1 MKTKKNKKMAALG
14 IGYIILILGC
24 ICVLLP
30 LLWMV
35 ITSLKSMADI
45 TLSKGLELFPSGPSI
60 ENFINI
66 WKEYPIATYIT
77 NSMIT
82 VGGSTLVGVTCAA
95 LCAYGLSRYEFK
107 GKAFLLS
114 FLLVTQMFP
123 AVMKIIPYY
132 KILVTMGLNNTR
144 VGLLVVYASFSI
156 PFCTWMMYGYF
167 KSIPTGLDEAA
178 RVDGS
183 NAFHTF
189 YKVILPIAVPGLVAT
204 VIYAFLQNWNEY
216 MFASVLMSADAKKT
230 ITYAIS
236 TMADAYK
243 IQWNYLMCAAI
254 ISSVPT
260 LAVFMVMQKYL
271 IAGMTAG
278 AVKE

>member
-1 MKTKKNKKMAALG
+1 MTSKGKNRLFTCIGYLILG
-14 IGYIILILGC
+14 IGCLG
-24 ICVLLP
+24 VLLP
-30 LLWMV
+30 LSWMV

-45 TLSKGLELFPSGPSI
+45 TLSRGLTLFPSGPTL
-60 ENFINI
+60 ENFVNI
-66 WKEYPIATYIT
+66 WKEYPIATYIK
-77 NSMIT
+77 NSIVA
-82 VGGSTLVGVTCAA
+82 VGGSTVIGVVCAA
-95 LCAYGLSRYEFK
+95 LCGYGLSRYQFK

-132 KILVTMGLNNTR
+132 KILVSVHLNNTQI
-144 VGLLVVYASFSI
+144 GLMVVYASFSI

-167 KSIPTGLDEAA
+167 KSISTGLDEAA

-183 NAFHTF
+183 SAFNTF
-189 YKVILPIAVPGLVAT
+189 LKIILPIALPGLVAT
-204 VIYAFLQNWNEY
+204 IIYAFLQNWNEY
-216 MFASVLMSADAKKT
+216 MFASVLMSADEKKT

-243 IQWNYLMCAAI
+243 IQWNYLMCAAM

-260 LAVFMVMQKYL
+260 LTVFVAMQKYL

>member
-1 MKTKKNKKMAALG
+1 MTSKGKNRLFTCIGYLILG
-14 IGYIILILGC
+14 IGCLG
-24 ICVLLP
+24 VLLP
-30 LLWMV
+30 LSWMV

-45 TLSKGLELFPSGPSI
+45 TLSRGLTLFPSGPTL
-60 ENFINI
+60 ENFVNI
-66 WKEYPIATYIT
+66 WKEYPIATYIK
-77 NSMIT
+77 NSIVA
-82 VGGSTLVGVTCAA
+82 VGGSTVIGVVCAA
-95 LCAYGLSRYEFK
+95 LCGYGLSRYQFK

-132 KILVTMGLNNTR
+132 KIIVSVHLNNTQI
-144 VGLLVVYASFSI
+144 GLMVVYASFSI

-167 KSIPTGLDEAA
+167 KSISTGLDEAA

-183 NAFHTF
+183 SAFNTF
-189 YKVILPIAVPGLVAT
+189 LKIILPIALPGLVAT
-204 VIYAFLQNWNEY
+204 IIYAFLQNWNEY
-216 MFASVLMSADAKKT
+216 MFASVLMSADEKKT

-243 IQWNYLMCAAI
+243 IQWNYLMCAAM

-260 LAVFMVMQKYL
+260 LTVFVVMQKYL

>member
-1 MKTKKNKKMAALG
+1 MAKQQKAALVRTA
-14 IGYIILILGC
+14 GYLILLLGC

-30 LLWMV
+30 LSWMV

-45 TLSKGLELFPSGPSI
+45 TLSRGLKLFPSGPTLG
-60 ENFINI
+60 NFVNI
-66 WKEYPIATYIT
+66 WKEYPIATYIK
-77 NSMIT
+77 NSAIA
-82 VGGSTLVGVTCAA
+82 VGGSTIFGVICAA
-95 LCAYGLSRYEFK
+95 LCGYGLSRYEFK
-107 GKAFLLS
+107 GKAFLLN

-132 KILVTMGLNNTR
+132 KILVNLHLNNTR
-144 VGLLVVYASFSI
+144 SGLLIVYASFSI

-183 NAFHTF
+183 SAFHTF
-189 YKVILPIAVPGLVAT
+189 YKIILPIAIPGLVAT

-216 MFASVLMSADAKKT
+216 MFASVLMSADEKKT

-243 IQWNYLMCAAI
+243 IQWNYLMCAAM

-260 LAVFMVMQKYL
+260 LAVFVVMQKYL

>member
-1 MKTKKNKKMAALG
+1 MTSKGKNRLFTCIGYLILG
-14 IGYIILILGC
+14 IGCLG
-24 ICVLLP
+24 VLLP
-30 LLWMV
+30 LSWMV

-45 TLSKGLELFPSGPSI
+45 TLSRGLTLFPSGPTL
-60 ENFINI
+60 ENFVNI
-66 WKEYPIATYIT
+66 WKEYPIATYIK
-77 NSMIT
+77 NSIVA
-82 VGGSTLVGVTCAA
+82 VGGSTVIGVVCAA
-95 LCAYGLSRYEFK
+95 LCGYGLSRYQFK

-132 KILVTMGLNNTR
+132 KILVSVHLNNTQI
-144 VGLLVVYASFSI
+144 GLMVVFASFSS

-167 KSIPTGLDEAA
+167 KSISTGLDEAA

-183 NAFHTF
+183 SAFNTF
-189 YKVILPIAVPGLVAT
+189 LKIILPIALPGLVAT
-204 VIYAFLQNWNEY
+204 IIYAFLQNWNEY
-216 MFASVLMSADAKKT
+216 MFASVLMSADEKKT

-243 IQWNYLMCAAI
+243 IQWNYLMCAAM

-260 LAVFMVMQKYL
+260 LTVFVVMQKYL

>member
-1 MKTKKNKKMAALG
+1 MTSKGKNRLFTCIGYLILG
-14 IGYIILILGC
+14 IGCLG
-24 ICVLLP
+24 VLLP
-30 LLWMV
+30 LSWMV

-45 TLSKGLELFPSGPSI
+45 TLSRGLTLFPSGPTL
-60 ENFINI
+60 ENFVNI
-66 WKEYPIATYIT
+66 WKEYPIATYIK
-77 NSMIT
+77 NSIVA
-82 VGGSTLVGVTCAA
+82 VGGSTVIGVVCAA
-95 LCAYGLSRYEFK
+95 LCGYGLSRYQFK

-132 KILVTMGLNNTR
+132 KILVSVHLNNTQI
-144 VGLLVVYASFSI
+144 GLMVVYASFSI

-167 KSIPTGLDEAA
+167 KSISTGLDEAA

-183 NAFHTF
+183 SAFNTF
-189 YKVILPIAVPGLVAT
+189 LKIILPIALPGLVAT

-216 MFASVLMSADAKKT
+216 MFASVLMSADEKKT

-243 IQWNYLMCAAI
+243 IQWNYLMCAAM

-260 LAVFMVMQKYL
+260 LTVFVVMQKYL

>member
-1 MKTKKNKKMAALG
+1 MTRTNKNRLVLLLG
-14 IGYIILILGC
+14 YVVLITGC
-24 ICVLLP
+24 LLVLLP
-30 LLWMV
+30 LSWMV
-35 ITSLKSMADI
+35 ITSLKSMTDI
-45 TLSKGLELFPSGPSI
+45 TLSRGLKLVPSGPTL
-60 ENFINI
+60 ENFVNI
-66 WKEYPIATYIT
+66 WKEYPIATYIK
-77 NSMIT
+77 NSAIA
-82 VGGSTLVGVTCAA
+82 VGGSTIFGVVCAA
-95 LCAYGLSRYEFK
+95 LCGYGLSRYEFK
-107 GKAFLLS
+107 GKALLLS

-132 KILVTMGLNNTR
+132 KILVSLHLNNTR
-144 VGLLVVYASFSI
+144 TGLLIVYASFSI

-183 NAFHTF
+183 SAFHTF
-189 YKVILPIAVPGLVAT
+189 YRIIMPIALPGLVAT

-216 MFASVLMSADAKKT
+216 MFASVLMSADEKKT

-243 IQWNYLMCAAI
+243 IQWNYLMCAAM

-260 LAVFMVMQKYL
+260 LAVFTVMQKYL

>member
-1 MKTKKNKKMAALG
+1 MTKQQKAALVRTA
-14 IGYIILILGC
+14 GYLILLLGC
-24 ICVLLP
+24 ICVHLP
-30 LLWMV
+30 LSWMV

-45 TLSKGLELFPSGPSI
+45 TLSRGLKLFPSGPTLG
-60 ENFINI
+60 NFVNI
-66 WKEYPIATYIT
+66 WKEYPIATYIK
-77 NSMIT
+77 NSAIA
-82 VGGSTLVGVTCAA
+82 VGGSTIFGVICAA
-95 LCAYGLSRYEFK
+95 LCGYGLSRYEFK
-107 GKAFLLS
+107 GKAFLLN
-114 FLLVTQMFP
+114 FLLVTQ
-123 AVMKIIPYY
+123 IIPYY
-132 KILVTMGLNNTR
+132 KILVNLHLNNTR
-144 VGLLVVYASFSI
+144 SGLLIVYASFSI

-183 NAFHTF
+183 SAFHTF
-189 YKVILPIAVPGLVAT
+189 YKIILPIAIPGLVAT

-216 MFASVLMSADAKKT
+216 MFASVLMSADEKKT

-243 IQWNYLMCAAI
+243 IQWNYLMCAAM

-260 LAVFMVMQKYL
+260 LAVFVVMQKYL

>member
-1 MKTKKNKKMAALG
+1 MTSKGKNRLFTCIGYLILG
-14 IGYIILILGC
+14 IGCLG
-24 ICVLLP
+24 VLLP
-30 LLWMV
+30 LSWMV

-45 TLSKGLELFPSGPSI
+45 TLSRGLTLFPSGPTL
-60 ENFINI
+60 ENFVNI
-66 WKEYPIATYIT
+66 WKEYPIATYIK
-77 NSMIT
+77 NSIVA
-82 VGGSTLVGVTCAA
+82 VGGSTVIGVVCAA
-95 LCAYGLSRYEFK
+95 LCGYGLSRYQFK

-132 KILVTMGLNNTR
+132 KILVSVHLNNTQI
-144 VGLLVVYASFSI
+144 GLMVVYASFSI

-167 KSIPTGLDEAA
+167 KSISTGLDQAA

-183 NAFHTF
+183 SAFNTF
-189 YKVILPIAVPGLVAT
+189 LKIILPIALPGLVAT
-204 VIYAFLQNWNEY
+204 IIYAFLQNWNEY
-216 MFASVLMSADAKKT
+216 MFASVLMSADEKKT

-243 IQWNYLMCAAI
+243 IQWNYLMCAAM

-260 LAVFMVMQKYL
+260 LTVFVVMQKYL

>member
-1 MKTKKNKKMAALG
+1 MTKKSKDKLVLTLG
-14 IGYIILILGC
+14 YSILIIGC
-24 ICVLLP
+24 LLVLLP
-30 LLWMV
+30 LSWMV

-45 TLSKGLELFPSGPSI
+45 TLSRGLALFPSGPTL
-60 ENFINI
+60 ENFVNI
-66 WKEYPIATYIT
+66 WKEYPIAAYIK
-77 NSMIT
+77 NSVIT
-82 VGGSTLVGVTCAA
+82 VGGSTLFSVACAA
-95 LCAYGLSRYEFK
+95 LCGYGVSRYEFK
-107 GKAFLLS
+107 GKEFLLS

-132 KILVTMGLNNTR
+132 KILCTVHLNNTR
-144 VGLLVVYASFSI
+144 IGLLIVYASFSI

-183 NAFHTF
+183 SAFNTF
-189 YKVILPIAVPGLVAT
+189 FRIVLPIAMPGLVAT

-216 MFASVLMSADAKKT
+216 MFASVLMSADEKKT

-254 ISSVPT
+254 ISSMPT
-260 LAVFMVMQKYL
+260 LVVFVAMQKYL

>member
-1 MKTKKNKKMAALG
+1 MTSKGKNRLFTCIGYLILG
-14 IGYIILILGC
+14 IGCLG
-24 ICVLLP
+24 VLLP
-30 LLWMV
+30 LSWMV

-45 TLSKGLELFPSGPSI
+45 TLSRGLTLFPSGPTL
-60 ENFINI
+60 ENFVNI
-66 WKEYPIATYIT
+66 WKEYPIATYIK
-77 NSMIT
+77 NSIVA
-82 VGGSTLVGVTCAA
+82 VGGSTVIGVVCAA
-95 LCAYGLSRYEFK
+95 LCGYGLSRYQFK
-107 GKAFLLS
+107 GKAYLLS

-132 KILVTMGLNNTR
+132 KILVSVHLNNTQI
-144 VGLLVVYASFSI
+144 GLMVVYASFSI

-167 KSIPTGLDEAA
+167 KSISTGLDEAA

-183 NAFHTF
+183 SAFNTF
-189 YKVILPIAVPGLVAT
+189 LKIILPIALPGLVAT
-204 VIYAFLQNWNEY
+204 IIYAFLQNWNEY
-216 MFASVLMSADAKKT
+216 MFASVLMSADEKKT

-243 IQWNYLMCAAI
+243 IQWNYLMCAAM

-260 LAVFMVMQKYL
+260 LTVFVVMQKYL

>member
-1 MKTKKNKKMAALG
+1 MTKKGKNRAVLSLS
-14 IGYIILILGC
+14 YLVLCVGC
-24 ICVLLP
+24 LCVLLP
-30 LLWMV
+30 LSWMV

-45 TLSKGLELFPSGPSI
+45 TLSKGLKLFPTGPTL
-60 ENFINI
+60 ENYVNI
-66 WKEYPIATYIT
+66 WKDYPIAAYIK
-77 NSMIT
+77 NSLIA
-82 VGGSTLVGVTCAA
+82 VGGSTVFGVVCAA
-95 LCAYGLSRYEFK
+95 LCGYGLSRYDFK

-132 KILVTMGLNNTR
+132 KILVSLHLNNTR
-144 VGLLVVYASFSI
+144 IGLLVVYASFSI

-183 NAFHTF
+183 SAFHTF
-189 YKVILPIAVPGLVAT
+189 YRIILPIALPGVVAT

-216 MFASVLMSADAKKT
+216 MFASVLMSADEKKT

-236 TMADAYK
+236 TMADAYRV
-243 IQWNYLMCAAI
+243 QWNYLMCAAI

-260 LAVFMVMQKYL
+260 LSVFVIMQKYL

>member
-1 MKTKKNKKMAALG
+1 MTSKGKNRLFTCIGYLILG
-14 IGYIILILGC
+14 IGCLG
-24 ICVLLP
+24 VLLP
-30 LLWMV
+30 LSWMV

-45 TLSKGLELFPSGPSI
+45 TLSRGLTLFPSGPTL
-60 ENFINI
+60 ENFVNI
-66 WKEYPIATYIT
+66 WKEYPIATYIK
-77 NSMIT
+77 NSIVA
-82 VGGSTLVGVTCAA
+82 VGGSTVIGVVCAA
-95 LCAYGLSRYEFK
+95 LCGYGLSRYQFK

-132 KILVTMGLNNTR
+132 KILVSVHLNNTQI
-144 VGLLVVYASFSI
+144 GLMVVYASFSI
-156 PFCTWMMYGYF
+156 PFCTRMMYGYF
-167 KSIPTGLDEAA
+167 KSISTGLDEAA

-183 NAFHTF
+183 SAFNTF
-189 YKVILPIAVPGLVAT
+189 LKIILPIALPGLVAT
-204 VIYAFLQNWNEY
+204 IIYAFLQNWNEY
-216 MFASVLMSADAKKT
+216 MFASVLMSADEKKT

-243 IQWNYLMCAAI
+243 IQWNYLMCAAM

-260 LAVFMVMQKYL
+260 LTVFVVMQKYL

>member
-1 MKTKKNKKMAALG
+1 MTKTTKNRMVLALAYVVLL
-14 IGYIILILGC
+14 IGC
-24 ICVLLP
+24 ACVLLP
-30 LLWMV
+30 LSWMV

-45 TLSKGLELFPSGPSI
+45 TLSKGLELFPSGPTL
-60 ENFINI
+60 ENFVNI
-66 WKEYPIATYIT
+66 WKEYPIATYIK
-77 NSMIT
+77 NSLVT
-82 VGGSTLVGVTCAA
+82 VGGSTIFGVVCAA
-95 LCAYGLSRYEFK
+95 LCGYGLSRYDFK

-132 KILVTMGLNNTR
+132 KILVSLHLNNTR
-144 VGLLVVYASFSI
+144 VGLLIVYASFSI

-183 NAFHTF
+183 SAFHTF
-189 YKVILPIAVPGLVAT
+189 YRIILPIALPGLVAT

-216 MFASVLMSADAKKT
+216 MFASVLMSADEKKT

-254 ISSVPT
+254 ISSIPT
-260 LAVFMVMQKYL
+260 LAVFTVMQKYL

>member
-1 MKTKKNKKMAALG
+1 MTKQQKAALVRTA
-14 IGYIILILGC
+14 GYLILLLGC
-24 ICVLLP
+24 ICVFLP
-30 LLWMV
+30 LSWMV

-45 TLSKGLELFPSGPSI
+45 TLSRGLKLFPSGPTLG
-60 ENFINI
+60 NFVNI
-66 WKEYPIATYIT
+66 WKEYPIATYIKY
-77 NSMIT
+77 SAIA
-82 VGGSTLVGVTCAA
+82 VGGSTIFGGICAA
-95 LCAYGLSRYEFK
+95 LCGYGLSRYEFK
-107 GKAFLLS
+107 GKAFLLN

-132 KILVTMGLNNTR
+132 KILVNLHLNNTR
-144 VGLLVVYASFSI
+144 SGLLIVYASFSI

-183 NAFHTF
+183 SAFHTF
-189 YKVILPIAVPGLVAT
+189 YKIILPIAIPGLVAT

-216 MFASVLMSADAKKT
+216 MFASVLMSADEKKT

-243 IQWNYLMCAAI
+243 IQWNYLMCAAM

-260 LAVFMVMQKYL
+260 LAVFVVMQKYL

>member
-1 MKTKKNKKMAALG
+1 MTKKQKSALVVTVGYVILALG
-14 IGYIILILGC
+14 CL
-24 ICVLLP
+24 CVLLP
-30 LLWMV
+30 LSWMV

-45 TLSKGLELFPSGPSI
+45 TLSRGLELFPSGPTL
-60 ENFINI
+60 ENFVNI
-66 WKEYPIATYIT
+66 WKEYPIATYIK
-77 NSMIT
+77 NSAIA
-82 VGGSTLVGVTCAA
+82 VGGSTVFGVVCAA
-95 LCAYGLSRYEFK
+95 LCGYGLSRYEFK
-107 GKAFLLS
+107 GKAFLLN
-114 FLLVTQMFP
+114 FLLVTQMLP

-132 KILVTMGLNNTR
+132 KILVNIHLNNTR
-144 VGLLVVYASFSI
+144 IGLLIVYASFSI

-183 NAFHTF
+183 SALYTF
-189 YKVILPIAVPGLVAT
+189 YKIILPIAIPGLVAT
-204 VIYAFLQNWNEY
+204 IIYAFLQNWNEY
-216 MFASVLMSADAKKT
+216 MFASVLMSADEKKT

-243 IQWNYLMCAAI
+243 IQWNYLMCAAM
-254 ISSVPT
+254 ISSIPT
-260 LAVFMVMQKYL
+260 LAVFVVMQKYL

>member
-1 MKTKKNKKMAALG
+1 MTKTNKNRLVLLLG
-14 IGYIILILGC
+14 YVVLITGC
-24 ICVLLP
+24 LCVLLP
-30 LLWMV
+30 LSWMV
-35 ITSLKSMADI
+35 ITSLKSMTDI
-45 TLSKGLELFPSGPSI
+45 TLSKGLKLFPSGPTL
-60 ENFINI
+60 ENFANI
-66 WKEYPIATYIT
+66 WKEYPIATYIK
-77 NSMIT
+77 NSIIA
-82 VGGSTLVGVTCAA
+82 VGGSTIFGVICAA
-95 LCAYGLSRYEFK
+95 LCGYGLSRYEFR
-107 GKAFLLS
+107 GKALLLS

-132 KILVTMGLNNTR
+132 KILVSLHLNNTR
-144 VGLLVVYASFSI
+144 TGLLYASFGI

-167 KSIPTGLDEAA
+167 RSIPTGLDEAA

-183 NAFHTF
+183 SAFYTF
-189 YKVILPIAVPGLVAT
+189 YKIILPIALPGLVAT

-216 MFASVLMSADAKKT
+216 MFASVLMSADEKKT

-243 IQWNYLMCAAI
+243 IQWNYLMCAAM

-260 LAVFMVMQKYL
+260 LAVFTVMQKYL

>member
-1 MKTKKNKKMAALG
+1 MTRTNKNRLVLLLG
-14 IGYIILILGC
+14 YVVLITGC
-24 ICVLLP
+24 LLVLLP
-30 LLWMV
+30 LSWMV
-35 ITSLKSMADI
+35 ITSLKSMTDI
-45 TLSKGLELFPSGPSI
+45 TLSRGLKLFPSGPTL
-60 ENFINI
+60 ENFVNI
-66 WKEYPIATYIT
+66 WKEYPIATYIK
-77 NSMIT
+77 NSAIA
-82 VGGSTLVGVTCAA
+82 VGGSTIFGVVCAA
-95 LCAYGLSRYEFK
+95 LCGYGLSRYEFK
-107 GKAFLLS
+107 GKALLLS

-132 KILVTMGLNNTR
+132 KILVSLHLNNTR
-144 VGLLVVYASFSI
+144 TGLLIVYASFSI

-167 KSIPTGLDEAA
+167 KSIPIGLDEAA

-183 NAFHTF
+183 SAFHTF
-189 YKVILPIAVPGLVAT
+189 YRIIMPIALPGLVAT

-216 MFASVLMSADAKKT
+216 MFASVLMSADEKKT

-243 IQWNYLMCAAI
+243 IQWNYLMCAAM

-260 LAVFMVMQKYL
+260 LAVFTVMQKYL

>member
-1 MKTKKNKKMAALG
+1 MTRTNKNRLVLLLG
-14 IGYIILILGC
+14 YVVLITGC
-24 ICVLLP
+24 LLVLLP
-30 LLWMV
+30 LSWMV
-35 ITSLKSMADI
+35 ITSLKSMTDI
-45 TLSKGLELFPSGPSI
+45 TLSRGLKLFPSGPTL
-60 ENFINI
+60 ENFVNI
-66 WKEYPIATYIT
+66 WKEYPIATYIK
-77 NSMIT
+77 NSAIA
-82 VGGSTLVGVTCAA
+82 VGGSTIFGVVCAA
-95 LCAYGLSRYEFK
+95 LCGYGLSRYEFK
-107 GKAFLLS
+107 GKALLLS

-132 KILVTMGLNNTR
+132 KILVSLHLNNTR
-144 VGLLVVYASFSI
+144 TGLLIVYASFSI

-183 NAFHTF
+183 SAFHTF
-189 YKVILPIAVPGLVAT
+189 YRIIMPIALPGLVAT

-216 MFASVLMSADAKKT
+216 MFASVLMSADEKKT

-243 IQWNYLMCAAI
+243 IQWNYLMCAPM

-260 LAVFMVMQKYL
+260 LAVFTVMQKYL

>member
-1 MKTKKNKKMAALG
+1 MTKKQKSTAVAAA
-14 IGYIILILGC
+14 GYLILILGC

-30 LLWMV
+30 LSWMV

-45 TLSKGLELFPSGPSI
+45 TLSKGLKLFPSGPTL
-60 ENFINI
+60 ENFVNI
-66 WKEYPIATYIT
+66 WKEYPIATYIK
-77 NSMIT
+77 NSAVA
-82 VGGSTLVGVTCAA
+82 VGGSTIFGVVCAA
-95 LCAYGLSRYEFK
+95 LCGYGLSRYEFK
-107 GKAFLLS
+107 GKAFLLN

-132 KILVTMGLNNTR
+132 KILVNLHLNNTR
-144 VGLLVVYASFSI
+144 TGLLVVYASFSI

-183 NAFHTF
+183 SAFHTF
-189 YKVILPIAVPGLVAT
+189 YKIILPIAIPGLVAT

-216 MFASVLMSADAKKT
+216 MFASVLMSADEKKT

-260 LAVFMVMQKYL
+260 LAVFVVMQKYL

>member
-1 MKTKKNKKMAALG
+1 MTKTNKNRLVLLLG
-14 IGYIILILGC
+14 YVVLITGC
-24 ICVLLP
+24 LCVLRP
-30 LLWMV
+30 LSWMV
-35 ITSLKSMADI
+35 ITSLKSMTDI
-45 TLSKGLELFPSGPSI
+45 TLSKGLKLFPSGPTL
-60 ENFINI
+60 ENFANI
-66 WKEYPIATYIT
+66 WKEYPIATYIK
-77 NSMIT
+77 NSIIA
-82 VGGSTLVGVTCAA
+82 VGGSTIFGVICAA
-95 LCAYGLSRYEFK
+95 LCGYGLSRYEFR
-107 GKAFLLS
+107 GKALLLS

-132 KILVTMGLNNTR
+132 KILVSLHLNNTR
-144 VGLLVVYASFSI
+144 TGLLVVYASFGI

-167 KSIPTGLDEAA
+167 RSIPTGLDEAA

-183 NAFHTF
+183 SAFYTF
-189 YKVILPIAVPGLVAT
+189 YKIILPIALPGLVAT

-216 MFASVLMSADAKKT
+216 MFASVLMSADEKKT

-243 IQWNYLMCAAI
+243 IQWNYLMCAAM

-260 LAVFMVMQKYL
+260 LAVFTVMQKYL

>member
-1 MKTKKNKKMAALG
+1 MTSKGKNRLFTCIGYLILG
-14 IGYIILILGC
+14 IGCLG
-24 ICVLLP
+24 VLLP
-30 LLWMV
+30 LSWMV

-45 TLSKGLELFPSGPSI
+45 TLSRGLTLFPSGPTL
-60 ENFINI
+60 ENFVNI
-66 WKEYPIATYIT
+66 WKEYPIATYIK
-77 NSMIT
+77 NSIVA
-82 VGGSTLVGVTCAA
+82 VGGSTVIGVVCAA
-95 LCAYGLSRYEFK
+95 LCGYGLSRYQFK

-132 KILVTMGLNNTR
+132 KILVSVHLNNTQI
-144 VGLLVVYASFSI
+144 GLMVVYASFSI

-167 KSIPTGLDEAA
+167 KSISTGLDEAA

-183 NAFHTF
+183 SAFNTF
-189 YKVILPIAVPGLVAT
+189 LKIILPIALPGLVAT
-204 VIYAFLQNWNEY
+204 IIYAFLQNWNEY
-216 MFASVLMSADAKKT
+216 MFASVLMSADEKKT

-243 IQWNYLMCAAI
+243 IQWNYLMCAAM

-260 LAVFMVMQKYL
+260 LTVFAVMQKYL

>member
-1 MKTKKNKKMAALG
+1 MTSKGKNRLFTCIGYLILG
-14 IGYIILILGC
+14 IGCLG
-24 ICVLLP
+24 VLLP
-30 LLWMV
+30 LSWMV

-45 TLSKGLELFPSGPSI
+45 TRSRGLTLFPSGPTL
-60 ENFINI
+60 ENFVNI
-66 WKEYPIATYIT
+66 WKEYPIATYIK
-77 NSMIT
+77 NSIVA
-82 VGGSTLVGVTCAA
+82 VGGSTVIGVVCAA
-95 LCAYGLSRYEFK
+95 LCGYGLSRYQFK

-132 KILVTMGLNNTR
+132 KILVSVHLNNTQI
-144 VGLLVVYASFSI
+144 GLMVVYASFSI

-167 KSIPTGLDEAA
+167 KSISTGLDEAA

-183 NAFHTF
+183 SAFNTF
-189 YKVILPIAVPGLVAT
+189 LKIILPIALPGLVAT
-204 VIYAFLQNWNEY
+204 IIYAFLQNWNEY
-216 MFASVLMSADAKKT
+216 MFASVLMSADEKKT

-243 IQWNYLMCAAI
+243 IQWNYLMCAAM

-260 LAVFMVMQKYL
+260 LTVFVVMQKYL

>member
-1 MKTKKNKKMAALG
+1 MTSKGKNRLFTCIGYLILG
-14 IGYIILILGC
+14 IGCLG
-24 ICVLLP
+24 VLLP
-30 LLWMV
+30 LSWMV

-45 TLSKGLELFPSGPSI
+45 TLSRGLTLFPSGPTL
-60 ENFINI
+60 ENFVNI
-66 WKEYPIATYIT
+66 WKEYPIATYIK
-77 NSMIT
+77 NSIVA
-82 VGGSTLVGVTCAA
+82 VGGSTVIGVVCAA
-95 LCAYGLSRYEFK
+95 LCGYGLSRYQFK

-132 KILVTMGLNNTR
+132 KILVSVHLNNTQI
-144 VGLLVVYASFSI
+144 GLMVVYASFSI

-167 KSIPTGLDEAA
+167 KSISTGLDEAA

-183 NAFHTF
+183 SAFNTF
-189 YKVILPIAVPGLVAT
+189 LKIILPIALPGLVAT
-204 VIYAFLQNWNEY
+204 IIYAFLQNWNEY
-216 MFASVLMSADAKKT
+216 MFASVLMSADEKKT

-243 IQWNYLMCAAI
+243 IKWNYLMCAAM

-260 LAVFMVMQKYL
+260 LTVFVVMQKYL

>member
-1 MKTKKNKKMAALG
+1 MTKKNKNKTVLVM
-14 IGYIILILGC
+14 GYVILITGC
-24 ICVLLP
+24 LLVLLP
-30 LLWMV
+30 LSWMG

-45 TLSKGLELFPSGPSI
+45 TLSRGLKLFPSGPSV
-60 ENFINI
+60 ENFVNI
-66 WKEYPIATYIT
+66 WKEYPIAVYIK
-77 NSMIT
+77 NSLIS
-82 VGGSTLVGVTCAA
+82 VGGSTVFGVICAA
-95 LCAYGLSRYEFK
+95 LCGYGLSRYEFK
-107 GKAFLLS
+107 GKALILG

-132 KILVTMGLNNTR
+132 KILCSVNLNNTR
-144 VGLLVVYASFSI
+144 LGLLVVYASFSI
-156 PFCTWMMYGYF
+156 PFCTWMMFGYF

-183 NAFHTF
+183 SAFHTF
-189 YKVILPIAVPGLVAT
+189 YKIILPIALPGLVAT

-216 MFASVLMSADAKKT
+216 MFASVLMSADNKKT

-260 LAVFMVMQKYL
+260 LAVFVVMQKYL

>member
-1 MKTKKNKKMAALG
+1 MTKKQKSTIVVTAGYSILALG
-14 IGYIILILGC
+14 CL
-24 ICVLLP
+24 CVLLP
-30 LLWMV
+30 LSWMV

-45 TLSKGLELFPSGPSI
+45 TLSRGLKLFPSGPTL
-60 ENFINI
+60 ENFVNI
-66 WKEYPIATYIT
+66 WKEYPIATYIK
-77 NSMIT
+77 NSAVA
-82 VGGSTLVGVTCAA
+82 VGGSTVFGVICAA
-95 LCAYGLSRYEFK
+95 LCGYGLSRYEFK
-107 GKAFLLS
+107 GKAFLLN

-132 KILVTMGLNNTR
+132 KILVNIHLNNTR
-144 VGLLVVYASFSI
+144 IGLLIVYASFSI

-183 NAFHTF
+183 SALYTF
-189 YKVILPIAVPGLVAT
+189 YKIILPIAVPGLVAT

-216 MFASVLMSADAKKT
+216 MFASVLMSADEKKT

-243 IQWNYLMCAAI
+243 IQWNYLMCAAM

-260 LAVFMVMQKYL
+260 LAVFVVMQKYL

>member
-1 MKTKKNKKMAALG
+1 MTSKGKNRLFTCIGYLILG
-14 IGYIILILGC
+14 IGCLG
-24 ICVLLP
+24 VLLP
-30 LLWMV
+30 LSWMV

-45 TLSKGLELFPSGPSI
+45 TLSRGLTLFPSGPTL
-60 ENFINI
+60 ENFVNI
-66 WKEYPIATYIT
+66 WKEYPIATYIK
-77 NSMIT
+77 NSIVA
-82 VGGSTLVGVTCAA
+82 VGGSTVIGVVCAA
-95 LCAYGLSRYEFK
+95 LCGYGLSRYQFK

-132 KILVTMGLNNTR
+132 KILVSVHLNNTQI
-144 VGLLVVYASFSI
+144 GLMVVYASFSI

-167 KSIPTGLDEAA
+167 KSISTGLDEAA

-183 NAFHTF
+183 SAFNTF
-189 YKVILPIAVPGLVAT
+189 LKIILPIALPGLVAT
-204 VIYAFLQNWNEY
+204 IIYAFLQNWNEY
-216 MFASVLMSADAKKT
+216 MFASVLMSADEKKT

-243 IQWNYLMCAAI
+243 IQWNYLMCAAM

-260 LAVFMVMQKYL
+260 LTVFVVMKKYL

>member
-1 MKTKKNKKMAALG
+1 MIKKSKDKLVLTLG
-14 IGYIILILGC
+14 YSILTIGCLL
-24 ICVLLP
+24 VVLP
-30 LLWMV
+30 LSWMV

-45 TLSKGLELFPSGPSI
+45 TLSKGLALFPSGPTL
-60 ENFINI
+60 ENYVNI
-66 WKEYPIATYIT
+66 WKEYPIAAYIK
-77 NSMIT
+77 NSVIT
-82 VGGSTLVGVTCAA
+82 VSGSTLFSVACAA
-95 LCAYGLSRYEFK
+95 LCGYGVSRYEFK
-107 GKAFLLS
+107 GKEFLLS

-132 KILVTMGLNNTR
+132 KILCTVHLNNTR
-144 VGLLVVYASFSI
+144 IGLLIVYASFSI

-183 NAFHTF
+183 NAFNTF
-189 YKVILPIAVPGLVAT
+189 FKIILPIAMPGLVAT

-216 MFASVLMSADAKKT
+216 MFASVLMSADEKKT

-254 ISSVPT
+254 TSSMPT
-260 LAVFMVMQKYL
+260 LVVFIAMQKHL

>member
-1 MKTKKNKKMAALG
+1 MTSKGKNRLFTCIGYLILG
-14 IGYIILILGC
+14 IGCLG
-24 ICVLLP
+24 VLLP
-30 LLWMV
+30 LSWMV

-45 TLSKGLELFPSGPSI
+45 TLSRGLTLFPSGPTL
-60 ENFINI
+60 ENFVNI
-66 WKEYPIATYIT
+66 WKEYPIATYIK
-77 NSMIT
+77 NSIVA
-82 VGGSTLVGVTCAA
+82 VGGSTVIGVVCAA
-95 LCAYGLSRYEFK
+95 LCGYGLSRYQFK

-132 KILVTMGLNNTR
+132 KILVSVHLNNTQI
-144 VGLLVVYASFSI
+144 GLMVVYASFSI

-167 KSIPTGLDEAA
+167 KSISTGLDEAT

-183 NAFHTF
+183 SAFNTF
-189 YKVILPIAVPGLVAT
+189 LKIILPIALPGLVAT
-204 VIYAFLQNWNEY
+204 IIYAFLQNWNEY
-216 MFASVLMSADAKKT
+216 MFASVLMSADEKKT

-243 IQWNYLMCAAI
+243 IQWNYLMCAAM

-260 LAVFMVMQKYL
+260 LTVFVVMQKYL

>member
-1 MKTKKNKKMAALG
+1 MTKKQKHTLVVTV
-14 IGYIILILGC
+14 GYLILVLGC
-24 ICVLLP
+24 LCVLLP
-30 LLWMV
+30 LSWMV

-45 TLSKGLELFPSGPSI
+45 TLSKGIQLFPSGPTL
-60 ENFINI
+60 ENFVNI
-66 WKEYPIATYIT
+66 WKEYPIATYIK
-77 NSMIT
+77 NSAIA
-82 VGGSTLVGVTCAA
+82 VGGSTIFGVVCAA
-95 LCAYGLSRYEFK
+95 LCGYGLSRYEFK
-107 GKAFLLS
+107 GKEFLLS

-132 KILVTMGLNNTR
+132 KILVNIHLNNTR
-144 VGLLVVYASFSI
+144 AGLLIVYASFSI

-183 NAFHTF
+183 SALYTF
-189 YKVILPIAVPGLVAT
+189 YKIILPIAVPGLVAT

-216 MFASVLMSADAKKT
+216 MFASVLMSADEKKT

-260 LAVFMVMQKYL
+260 LAVFVVMQKYL

>member
-1 MKTKKNKKMAALG
+1 MTKTNKNRLVLLLG
-14 IGYIILILGC
+14 YVVLITGC
-24 ICVLLP
+24 LCVLLP
-30 LLWMV
+30 LSWMV
-35 ITSLKSMADI
+35 ITSLKSMTDI
-45 TLSKGLELFPSGPSI
+45 TLSKGLKLFPSGPTL
-60 ENFINI
+60 ENFANI
-66 WKEYPIATYIT
+66 WKEYPIATYIK
-77 NSMIT
+77 NSIIA
-82 VGGSTLVGVTCAA
+82 VGGSAIFGVICAA
-95 LCAYGLSRYEFK
+95 LCGYGLSRYEFR
-107 GKAFLLS
+107 GKALLLS

-132 KILVTMGLNNTR
+132 KILVSLHLNNTR
-144 VGLLVVYASFSI
+144 TGLLVVYASFGI

-167 KSIPTGLDEAA
+167 RSIPTGLDEAA

-183 NAFHTF
+183 SAFYTF
-189 YKVILPIAVPGLVAT
+189 YKIILPIALPGLVAT

-216 MFASVLMSADAKKT
+216 MFASVLMSADEKKT

-243 IQWNYLMCAAI
+243 IQWNYLMCAAM

-260 LAVFMVMQKYL
+260 LAVFTVMQKYL

>member
-1 MKTKKNKKMAALG
+1 MTKTNKNRLVLLLG
-14 IGYIILILGC
+14 YVVLITGC
-24 ICVLLP
+24 LCVLLP
-30 LLWMV
+30 LSWMV
-35 ITSLKSMADI
+35 ITSLKSMTDI
-45 TLSKGLELFPSGPSI
+45 TLSKGLKLFPSGPTL
-60 ENFINI
+60 ENFANI
-66 WKEYPIATYIT
+66 WKEYPIATYIK
-77 NSMIT
+77 NSIIA
-82 VGGSTLVGVTCAA
+82 VGGSTIFGVICAA
-95 LCAYGLSRYEFK
+95 LCGYGLSRYEFR
-107 GKAFLLS
+107 GKALLLS

-132 KILVTMGLNNTR
+132 KILVSLHLNNTWT
-144 VGLLVVYASFSI
+144 GLLVVYASFGI

-167 KSIPTGLDEAA
+167 RSIPTGLDDAA

-183 NAFHTF
+183 SAFYTF
-189 YKVILPIAVPGLVAT
+189 YKIILPIALPGLVAT

-216 MFASVLMSADAKKT
+216 MFASVLMSADEKKT

-243 IQWNYLMCAAI
+243 IQWNYLMCAAM

-260 LAVFMVMQKYL
+260 LAVFTVMQKYL